1 MSGEDT
7 RQEEEMRLDEKREE
21 NTRCEMRSRK

>member
-7 RQEEEMRLDEKREE
+7 RQETGVPQVKGLLTGETKF
-21 NTRCEMRSRK
+21 NI